1 MKIWPIITEFWG
13 NHENLYIYVFGILN
27 IQCPITI
34 FRDEKTK
41 KRMLKYSQ
49 QWRGKCQKLINQSQ
63 PSIWLEVST
72 RPKCPRKM
80 TVSTANRDLT
90 TTHENWSNHACE
102 FKQLHKHKV
111 VRKTWGYILQSVFQP
126 GHRTDTR
133 PNMAKQHTMK
143 MAEQSKISPGW
154 ISINRCKISSTIWN
168 INCWK
173 QHVFSY
179 KTLVS
184 RTLNKI
190 WRSGWSLRACL
201 RWSSHIFSNGKVKQV
216 AESCSSNQNPLFEV
230 IQQGKLEMEP
240 AMWGNSFFRS
250 QRLLLVFQHLN
261 VHPS

>member
-1 MKIWPIITEFWG
+1 MKTYI
-13 NHENLYIYVFGILN
+13 YIYVFGILN

-111 VRKTWGYILQSVFQP
+111 VRKHGDTYYNQCFNRVTEQTPGQTWPNNIQWRWLNKAKSLPDESQSIDAKFRQQFETLIVGNNTFFPTKRWFRGLWTKFGAVDEVCVLAWGEVHIFFPTERFNKLQSPVQ
-126 GHRTDTR
+126 
-133 PNMAKQHTMK
+133 A
-143 MAEQSKISPGW
+143 I
-154 ISINRCKISSTIWN
+154 
-168 INCWK
+168 
-173 QHVFSY
+173 
-179 KTLVS
+179 KTH
-184 RTLNKI
+184 
-190 WRSGWSLRACL
+190 CL
-201 RWSSHIFSNGKVKQV
+201 R
-216 AESCSSNQNPLFEV
+216 
-230 IQQGKLEMEP
+230 
-240 AMWGNSFFRS
+240 
-250 QRLLLVFQHLN
+250 
-261 VHPS
+261 